1 MTPWEIVWFLV
12 PMGLFR
18 PLVNGHFL
26 HRLPWDVNVN
36 LTRLASQ
43 WTESLSVSMD
53 DIAQQAKVFIQQEIG
68 TVENLLNKAPDQHSQ
83 IEKAIAELE
92 EIKNLIQ

>member
-12 PMGLFR
+12 PMRLFR

-26 HRLPWDVNVN
+26 HRLPWDIEVN

-43 WTESLSVSMD
+43 WTESLSISMD
-53 DIAQQAKVFIQQEIG
+53 DIAQQAKVFIRQEID
-68 TVENLLNKAPDQHSQ
+68 TVENLLNKAPDQRRE
-83 IEKAIAELE
+83 IEKAISELE
-92 EIKNLIQ
+92 GIKNSIK